1 MKLSEWATS
10 SAMARLILGLAQG
23 FALHVTIRTLEQAPA
38 DDGVPYFLGLLL
50 PIIAYLPMIAML
62 EIERLS
68 ARRLNAWLAVLA
80 VLLVGLTLHDFWRR
94 TGTDNASYGF
104 FDKTNTPSPILMIT
118 LVPMLFVANILFAAA
133 SQDKRRIASYGRYF
147 EVAWKQGLQLAFAAG
162 FVAALWMVLWL
173 GAALFG
179 ILHLDF
185 FRELI
190 KKSWFYWPVSL
201 MAVGAALHLTD
212 VAPGIIA
219 GIRRLALV
227 LLSWLLPLI
236 TVIILGFLGA
246 LTVTSL
252 DLLWQTKR
260 AAMLL
265 LSAAGWLVI
274 LANCAYQQG
283 PPHDG
288 HEGHIPAKPL
298 AWAGVLVGPILLV
311 LVALA
316 GYAAYLR
323 VAQYG
328 WTADRVLLAASI
340 VVAGLYA
347 LGYSTSGW
355 WNGQPRRRWEG
366 TNVAVSFAILAILV
380 ALMSPLA
387 DPARIAVNSQLDR
400 LEKSVV
406 DAKTFDFNTLRFD
419 SARYGIEALQRIA
432 DTGPEDLAKAAQ
444 ESLASKNR
452 YESRSKA
459 TAITE
464 AQVAANLVVAYPP
477 NTALPQG
484 LAKPKLSHLPCFNY
498 ADKRCDVVILGK
510 GPGGRTMAVVMD
522 ANGKLRGATLV
533 IEYNPGQWGVYGQY
547 PRLCDSHYQALLRG
561 EFSLLPPVLPDLN
574 FGGRR
579 YHLENQPAPTP
590 ACPP

>member
-1 MKLSEWATS
+1 MKLSEWVTS
-10 SAMARLILGLAQG
+10 TAMVRLVLGLAQG
-23 FALHVTIRTLEQAPA
+23 FALHFVIRALEQTTAG
-38 DDGVPYFLGLLL
+38 DGVPYFLGILL
-50 PIIAYLPMIAML
+50 PLIAYLPLIAML
-62 EIERLS
+62 EVERMS
-68 ARRLNAWLAVLA
+68 VARLNAWLAALA
-80 VLLVGLTLHDFWRR
+80 ILLAGLTVHDFWRR
-94 TGTDNASYGF
+94 TGTEIASYGF
-104 FDKTNTPSPILMIT
+104 FDKANTPSPTLMIT
-118 LVPMLFVANILFAAA
+118 LVPMLFVANILFSAA
-133 SQDKRRIASYGRYF
+133 SQDRRRIASYGRYF

-179 ILHLDF
+179 ILKLDF

-190 KKSWFYWPVSL
+190 KRSWFYWPVSL

-236 TVIILGFLGA
+236 TLIILGFLGA

-265 LSAAGWLVI
+265 LAAAGWLVI

-288 HEGHIPAKPL
+288 HDGHIPAKPL

-311 LVALA
+311 LVSLA

-328 WTADRVLLAASI
+328 WTADRVLLAATI
-340 VVAGLYA
+340 LVAGLYA
-347 LGYSTSGW
+347 LGYSTAGW
-355 WNGQPRRRWEG
+355 WNGQPRRRWEA
-366 TNVAVSFAILAILV
+366 TNVAASFAILVILV

-387 DPARIAVNSQLDR
+387 DPARIAVNSQLAR
-400 LEKSVV
+400 LEKGLV
-406 DAKTFDFNTLRFD
+406 DDKTFDFISLRFD
-419 SARYGIEALQRIA
+419 GARYGIEALRHMA
-432 DTGPEDLAKAAQ
+432 ATGPEEQAKAAQ
-444 ESLASKNR
+444 KSLASKNR
-452 YESRSKA
+452 YENRSMPA
-459 TAITE
+459 EITE

-484 LAKPKLSHLPCFNY
+484 LAKPKLNFLPCFNY
-498 ADKRCDVVILGK
+498 ADKHCDVVILGK
-510 GPGGRTMAVVMD
+510 APGGRTMAAVINSID
-522 ANGKLRGATLV
+522 KFRSAFLA
-533 IEYNPGQWGVYGQY
+533 IEYSPGQWGIYGQY

-579 YHLENQPAPTP
+579 YHLENQPVPSP